1 MDANAERTRDDA
13 RAQRLWGVLAGSLVV
28 LTWSGWI
35 TLSRQGVGSVLTI
48 YDLAMLRFGTAA
60 LVTAP
65 LWPTYHFSRVRWGRA
80 LIVALGC
87 GFPYVLLSFAG
98 LRTIGAASAGVI
110 VNGSLPLSSALL
122 AVVFLRRRPRPAVW
136 LTCVVV
142 LAADALMMGGGLS
155 GTGALTSVRGVA
167 CLLLAA
173 LVLATYMVAMEAW
186 RFGVRD
192 VLVLVPLINA
202 ALLLPAW
209 WLLLPSRLSEATLS
223 QIALQS
229 GYQGIVVSVL
239 ALFLITE
246 CVKRL
251 GSLGSSLLLAW
262 VPACTAA
269 LAWWTLGEALSGMQQ
284 LGIALCSMALV
295 YYAAS
300 GAARPSAAVDRS
312 RS

>member
-1 MDANAERTRDDA
+1 MQDSA
-13 RAQRLWGVLAGSLVV
+13 RKQRLWGVLASSLVV

-48 YDLAMLRFGTAA
+48 YDMAALRFGTAA

-65 LWPTYHFSRVRWGRA
+65 LWPTYPFGRVRWGRA

-98 LRTIGAASAGVI
+98 LRTIGAAGAGVL
-110 VNGSLPLSSALL
+110 VNGSLPLVSALL

-136 LTCVVV
+136 VTCVVV
-142 LAADALMMGGGLS
+142 LAADALMMGRGLT
-155 GTGALTSVRGVA
+155 GVGALSSVRGVA

-173 LVLATYMVAMEAW
+173 LVLAAYLVAMEAW
-186 RFGVRD
+186 RFQARD

-202 ALLLPAW
+202 ALLVPVW
-209 WLLLPSRLSEATLS
+209 WLLLPSRLSEAPLS
-223 QIALQS
+223 QIALQA

-246 CVKRL
+246 SVKRL
-251 GSLGSSLLLAW
+251 GSLGSSLFMAW

-269 LAWWTLGEALSGMQQ
+269 LAWWTLGEALSGMQL
-284 LGIALCSMALV
+284 LGIALCSAALV

-300 GAARPSAAVDRS
+300 ARVRPSASTVHRS
-312 RS
+312 DS